1 MSGNSL
7 IMLRPYKHEGSW
19 VFDDDSVGLRR
30 EPFILGIDDMLD
42 RMAESIPGAEAGFR
56 LIVSARPF
64 PGFAAKLEWQGEES
78 GGNWYL
84 WRAFGTRGWL
94 CPALLKYFDAAPMEL
109 YAKAE
114 PARRGGEGLG

>member
-94 CPALLKYFDAAPMEL
+94 CPALFKFFPRAPRHI

-114 PARRGGEGLG
+114 GREPVLPAR